1 MAEFNVDVTRLP
13 DEIREKLAE
22 LELELSEGKY
32 LLTVF
37 SFLSLPFAGSLSE
50 GSTAGVSSPPL
61 QAFANPS
68 ADKSDSFQLPAR
80 FSMLR
85 FFYFLYNVCPF

>member
-1 MAEFNVDVTRLP
+1 MAEFNVDVMRLP

-37 SFLSLPFAGSLSE
+37 SFVSLPFAGSLSE
-50 GSTAGVSSPPL
+50 GSTAGVVISPAPGLCQPL
-61 QAFANPS
+61 N
-68 ADKSDSFQLPAR
+68 
-80 FSMLR
+80 
-85 FFYFLYNVCPF
+85 